1 MNLAVII
8 LLLVY
13 ISLCVVVIG
22 GWAFKTMEDVGIERF
37 DEDDD
42 VIPNWDD
49 EIDEFDD
56 AEEQG
61 NLL

>member
-13 ISLCVVVIG
+13 ISICVVVIG

-37 DEDDD
+37 DQD
-42 VIPNWDD
+42 
-49 EIDEFDD
+49 DD

>member
-1 MNLAVII
+1 MNMAGII
-8 LLLVY
+8 LFSIWV
-13 ISLCVVVIG
+13 SLCVAVIG
-22 GWAFKTMEDVGIERF
+22 GWAFKTL
-37 DEDDD
+37 DDD

>member
-1 MNLAVII
+1 MLSLSSIVLITI
-8 LLLVY
+8 W

-22 GWAFKTMEDVGIERF
+22 GWAFKTL
-37 DEDDD
+37 DDD
-42 VIPNWDD
+42 VIPDWDD

-56 AEEQG
+56 VDFPAENEEEQG